1 MMNYFDGIKDGS
13 DIAIDSV
20 IDIIANEVDKI
31 QNLDRSVTMRYAVN
45 IFHDILKTVR
55 EELTNVPETS

>member
-1 MMNYFDGIKDGS
+1 MNYFDGIKDGS

-31 QNLDRSVTMRYAVN
+31 HNLDRSVTMRYAVN

-55 EELTNVPETS
+55 EELTNVAETS